1 MLLFRLRVRRRSPW
15 MLARLGWWWRRLLF
29 HAAVC
34 LAVHWNWTGGESGDG
49 GGDGRWSKW
58 EMWDEKGNRVRHHN
72 KLCTHCTKTKCHTLQ
87 SYMYHETDTRSRHF
101 QQEWHSQMLCD
112 EVSISITLISKTVYT
127 CLLTMQTYVYVC
139 KYLYM
144 RGCACTCIHRQCTAI
159 LPLSTQQGT
168 LFLYVQC
175 HMQSS
180 PTSLDSAR
188 SSMYH
193 WQLWKW
199 IRLLDHISRCT
210 TM

>member
-15 MLARLGWWWRRLLF
+15 MSARLGWWWRRLLF

-34 LAVHWNWTGGESGDG
+34 LAVHWNWTGGRSGDG
-49 GGDGRWSKW
+49 GGGGRWSKW

-87 SYMYHETDTRSRHF
+87 SYMYHETDMRSRHF

-144 RGCACTCIHRQCTAI
+144 HTSTVYGNFTFINAARYTVPLCPMSHAVKSNQSRLCTFFNVPQ
-159 LPLSTQQGT
+159 
-168 LFLYVQC
+168 
-175 HMQSS
+175 
-180 PTSLDSAR
+180 
-188 SSMYH
+188 
-193 WQLWKW
+193 
-199 IRLLDHISRCT
+199 T
-210 TM
+210 TVEVN